1 MTCDRSNVTLVNL
14 PDCPFC
20 QISLGQAAASVVVRE
35 PLAMAFLDARPLFK
49 GHALVAPRE
58 HLVDLKALPPT
69 AQVAVFDLARRVAIA
84 LEPALGAGG
93 ALLALN
99 NKVSQSVA
107 HLHIHVVP
115 RQRGD
120 GLRGFFWPRQRYDSE
135 AERDELAARIGRAV
149 GAIS

>member
-1 MTCDRSNVTLVNL
+1 VNL

-20 QISLGQAAASVVVRE
+20 QIALDQAPASVVVRE
-35 PLAMAFLDARPLFK
+35 SRALAFLDARPLFE
-49 GHALVAPRE
+49 GHVLVVPRDHLADLAALTSDDQGAF
-58 HLVDLKALPPT
+58 
-69 AQVAVFDLARRVAIA
+69 FDLARRVALA

-99 NKVSQSVA
+99 NKVSQSVPHL
-107 HLHIHVVP
+107 HLHIVP

-120 GLRGFFWPRQRYDSE
+120 GLRGFFWPRRRYASE
-135 AERDELAARIGRAV
+135 AARDELAVRIGKAL

>member
-1 MTCDRSNVTLVNL
+1 VHD

-20 QISLGQAAASVVVRE
+20 QIALGRAPASLVISE
-35 PLAMAFLDARPLFK
+35 PRVLAFLDARPLFE
-49 GHALVAPRE
+49 GHVLVIPHAHLPDLQALGPDDRTP
-58 HLVDLKALPPT
+58 L
-69 AQVAVFDLARRVAIA
+69 FDLSRRVALA

-107 HLHIHVVP
+107 HLHLHVVP

-120 GLRGFFWPRQRYDSE
+120 GLRGFFWPRRRYASTE
-135 AERDELAARIGRAV
+135 AREALAVRIGEAL